1 MRPNMRLLIGLA
13 GVFSMALACA
23 RAEAATPIAHCQAP
37 AIVTPGSYVVTANLT
52 NPNNAAPCI
61 TVKAL
66 LVTINL
72 GGYVLIGKGAQVGI
86 LGSNFLTVTNGAIE
100 AFATGIS
107 ATGSNAVL
115 SNVRIIRSTGDGA
128 NLGNNARVTG
138 SDFILNGSPRGGGNG
153 LGLGSNAV
161 VSNCVFA
168 NNGVFGM
175 GAEDGATVTGSTSS
189 SNGSHGFGMALATMI
204 ANTASDNGGSGFVAG
219 PGSVF
224 KGNAATGNTTGAY
237 DVTQSV
243 LIGNSAYGNPGV
255 GFSDGKWSTFQDN
268 TANFNGSAGFVTNGQ
283 STFIGN
289 TSSNNAAG
297 FNVACPTNLVGN
309 TSQSNTNNFLHSG
322 VGCNISNN
330 VGF

>member
-1 MRPNMRLLIGLA
+1 MNPNLRLLIGLA
-13 GVFSMALACA
+13 GVFAIALVDAK
-23 RAEAATPIAHCQAP
+23 AEAATPITHCQAP
-37 AIVTPGSYVVTANLT
+37 PIVTPGSYVVTANLT

-61 TVKAL
+61 TVKAP

-86 LGSNFLTVTNGAIE
+86 LGSSFLTVTNGSIE

-107 ATGSNAVL
+107 TTGSNAVL
-115 SNVRIIRSTGDGA
+115 SNVRIIRSAGDGA

-138 SDFILNGSPRGGGNG
+138 SDFILNGSPTTGGNG

-168 NNGVFGM
+168 NNGVFGV
-175 GAEDGATVTGSTSS
+175 GAENGATISGSTAS
-189 SNGSHGFGMALATMI
+189 SNGSHGFGMGLATLT
-204 ANTASDNGGSGFVAG
+204 ANTANDNGGYGFAAG

-224 KGNAATGNTTGAY
+224 RGNVATGNTSGAY
-237 DVTQSV
+237 NVTQSV
-243 LIGNSAYGNPGV
+243 LIGNSAYGNPGL

-268 TANFNGSAGFVTNGQ
+268 TANFNGSDGFITNGQ

-289 TSSNNAAG
+289 TSSNNATG

-309 TSQSNTNNFLHSG
+309 TAQSNTNNFVHTG